1 VPVTVESAARIP
13 LPGGIALD
21 ADLVVPDGVAGV
33 VVFAHGSGS
42 SRHSVRNRAVAARIQ
57 RAGLAT
63 LLLDLLT
70 PEEEAVDLRTGELRF
85 DVRLLADRLAVAADW
100 AAGQPALAGSGIGYF
115 GASTGAAGALIAA
128 AEHPDRIGA
137 VVSRGGRV
145 DLAGSSLAGLRCPA
159 LLIVGA
165 NDPFVLDVNRQA
177 MAAFGGEAELEVVP
191 GATHLFEEPGALEV
205 VAELATRWFVTRLG
219 GPAFDGSLES

>member
-1 VPVTVESAARIP
+1 VPMTVESAARIP
-13 LPGGIALD
+13 LSGGLALD

-42 SRHSVRNRAVAARIQ
+42 SRHSVRNRAVAARLQ
-57 RAGLAT
+57 AGGLAT

-70 PEEEAVDLRTGELRF
+70 PEEETVDQRTRELRF

-100 AAGQPALAGSGIGYF
+100 VAGQPALADSPIGYF

-145 DLAGSSLAGLRCPA
+145 DLAGSSLARVRCPT

-165 NDPFVLDVNRQA
+165 NDPFVLDLNRRA
-177 MAAFGGEAELEVVP
+177 MDAFGGEVELEVVP
-191 GATHLFEEPGALEV
+191 GATHLFEEPGALDV
-205 VAELATRWFVTRLG
+205 VAELATTWFVTHTS
-219 GPAFDGSLES
+219 GSEPS